1 MAKNEHK
8 GNPFYC
14 DYSNNIQLFYRIE
27 ITGNDENGD
36 EIELSEEEKKQLLP
50 DLLSAFQS
58 SFMGKTYPLCDDQ
71 FPEGTKAGGHFISF
85 DKDHGIVL
93 CMGVYINSRILSDT
107 EKTKE
112 VLYKLEDEIDG
123 QFNDGWGEN
132 GFLFESGD
140 KPYYC
145 KFSSSD
151 LVGIVA
157 SVQGHCANFSVRWKN
172 TEAIEH
178 INWMLYHDNGAFD
191 MLYRPEES
199 KAEIQAQLDM
209 LKKFGIPPEK
219 DYTMQRFNY
228 IKEHLDM
235 FFET

>member
-1 MAKNEHK
+1 MIERK
-8 GNPFYC
+8 PFFC
-14 DYSNNIQLFYRIE
+14 NYSNHIQLFYRIE
-27 ITGNDENGD
+27 ITGTDVNGD
-36 EIELSEEEKKQLLP
+36 ETVLSEQKKKQLLP

-93 CMGVYINSRILSDT
+93 CMGVYIESNILCNT

-132 GFLFESGD
+132 GFGFESGD
-140 KPYYC
+140 QTYYC
-145 KFSSSD
+145 QFNTSH
-151 LVGIVA
+151 LVCIVA
-157 SVQGHCANFSVRWKN
+157 PVQGHCANFNVRWKN
-172 TEAIEH
+172 TEAIEN
-178 INWMLYHDNGAFD
+178 INWMLYHDNGAFN

-199 KAEIQAQLDM
+199 KEEIQAQLDM
-209 LKKFGIPPEK
+209 LKKFGIDPEN
-219 DYTMQRFNY
+219 DYKMQRFNY

-235 FFET
+235 FFCI